1 MFEDNFEKNKYGQ
14 VLTVKE
20 VMDYLK
26 MGKNS
31 VYALLQSGE
40 LAHYKIG
47 KVYRIPLSSVQQYLE
62 DVTC

>member
-1 MFEDNFEKNKYGQ
+1 MYNDDYEKNKYGQ
-14 VLTVKE
+14 VLTVKD
-20 VMDYLK
+20 VMNFLK